1 MMSTSTFVISDKNTT
16 MDFWLKLGKNLWK
29 IISGVIISIAATA
42 ATGAI
47 VNLVSNYIFRQN
59 CGTGQVPN
67 SDRISCMPCLASQFV
82 QGGITCQNCPNPGE
96 IPTLDRL
103 MCTPCQ
109 PDEITQTGMCL
120 NCTIPGEVPNPDKT
134 ECIPC
139 PLTQIAVN
147 GQCQNCPVGQAPN
160 DDRISCYVEIRCP
173 DDCTSPDQGDC
184 DKRTGTCNCKIGFVC
199 SNCGKQIIRIY
210 IICA

>member
-1 MMSTSTFVISDKNTT
+1 M
-16 MDFWLKLGKNLWK
+16 
-29 IISGVIISIAATA
+29 
-42 ATGAI
+42 
-47 VNLVSNYIFRQN
+47 
-59 CGTGQVPN
+59 
-67 SDRISCMPCLASQFV
+67 
-82 QGGITCQNCPNPGE
+82 QNCPVGQ
-96 IPTLDRL
+96 IPSLDRL

-109 PDEITQTGMCL
+109 ADEITQAGMCL
-120 NCTIPGEVPNPDKT
+120 MCTIPGEVPNPDKT

-160 DDRISCYVEIRCP
+160 DDRISCYVEINCP

-199 SNCGKQIIRIY
+199 SNCGKLIIRIY
-210 IICA
+210 FICA